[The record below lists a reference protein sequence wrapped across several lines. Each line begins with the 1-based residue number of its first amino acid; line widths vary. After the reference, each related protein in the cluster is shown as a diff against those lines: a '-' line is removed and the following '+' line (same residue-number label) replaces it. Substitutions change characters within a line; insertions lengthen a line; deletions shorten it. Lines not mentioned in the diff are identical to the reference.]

1 MTGSTPLQPLDY
13 ASILSHSARN
23 RMPSAIRSL
32 FPAELIPGMV
42 SLLSG
47 KPNSETFPFQ
57 RILLE
62 LKPTIHPD
70 GKTETVAIEGSDLDI
85 ALQYSATSGLP
96 KLVGWIEEFQSH
108 VHARARTKQ
117 SNSSKPGEVWRCS
130 FGNGSQDLLTKTFEA
145 LVDAGDS
152 VVLESPAY
160 SGILPSLVAHN
171 AKLFEAETDSEG
183 VEPTALDAL
192 LTHWSSNPATSA
204 SPFPKFLYTTPTG
217 ANPSGTSAS
226 DDRKRAVL
234 AVVRK
239 HNLLLLED
247 DPYYFLSFQ
256 GLTPDADP
264 VKRQRG
270 KSYFQLEAQ
279 DEYAGGVGRV
289 LRFDS
294 FSKILS
300 AGLRLGFVTGPKEIL
315 DAIDLDTSS
324 RNLQTSGTSQAIAY
338 ALLSKWGIDGFLR
351 HADNVARFYQDRLER
366 FESSARSILT
376 SSPSI
381 ASWVRPTA
389 GMFLWIKLKLP
400 PSPSSAE
407 GDSFDLISDKA
418 KSAGVLALP
427 GVAFKPPSTTD
438 ADRKTSAYV
447 RTSFS
452 QVPLDQVDTAFSR
465 LRGVVE
471 EAWREAGL
479 DIPA

>member
-1 MTGSTPLQPLDY
+1 MSSTTSPALDY
-13 ASILSHSARN
+13 ALLLSSSARN

-57 RILLE
+57 RISLE
-62 LKPTIHPD
+62 LKPSIHPE
-70 GKTETVAIEGSDLDI
+70 GQTETVSIEGSDLDI

-96 KLVGWIEEFQSH
+96 KLVDWIIKFQSR
-108 VHARARTKQ
+108 VHARKQ
-117 SNSSKPGEVWRCS
+117 VDEGNKPGEVWRCS

-160 SGILPSLVAHN
+160 SGILPSLVAHKAN
-171 AKLFEAETDSEG
+171 LFEAETDAEG
-183 VEPTALDAL
+183 VEPTALDTL
-192 LTHWSSNPATSA
+192 LTNWKTDSATRDSR
-204 SPFPKFLYTTPTG
+204 FPKFLYTTPTG

-226 DDRKRAVL
+226 DNRKRAIL
-234 AVVRK
+234 DIIRK

-256 GLTPDADP
+256 GLEPGADA
-264 VKRQRG
+264 VKRTRG

-279 DEYAGGVGRV
+279 DDYGVGRV
-289 LRFDS
+289 VRFDS

-338 ALLSKWGIDGFLR
+338 ALLSKWGIDGFLH
-351 HADNVARFYQDRLER
+351 HADNVARFYQVCLALCPIV
-366 FESSARSILT
+366 SRSQ
-376 SSPSI
+376 SI
-381 ASWVRPTA
+381 AFTHLILA
-389 GMFLWIKLKLP
+389 C
-400 PSPSSAE
+400 SSH
-407 GDSFDLISDKA
+407 
-418 KSAGVLALP
+418 
-427 GVAFKPPSTTD
+427 
-438 ADRKTSAYV
+438 R
-447 RTSFS
+447 
-452 QVPLDQVDTAFSR
+452 
-465 LRGVVE
+465 
-471 EAWREAGL
+471 
-479 DIPA
+479 

>member
-1 MTGSTPLQPLDY
+1 
-13 ASILSHSARN
+13 
-23 RMPSAIRSL
+23 MPSAIRSL

-62 LKPTIHPD
+62 LKPAIHPE
-70 GKTETVAIEGSDLDI
+70 GKVETVAIEGSDLDI
-85 ALQYSATSGLP
+85 ALQYSATSGIP
-96 KLVGWIEEFQSH
+96 KLVDWIEEFQSH
-108 VHARARTKQ
+108 VHARARTKEA
-117 SNSSKPGEVWRCS
+117 NKPGEVWRCS

-145 LVDAGDS
+145 LIDEGDS

-160 SGILPSLVAHN
+160 SGILPSLVAHK
-171 AKLFEAETDSEG
+171 AKMFEAETDSEG

-192 LTHWSSNPATSA
+192 LTKWTTDPATSSA
-204 SPFPKFLYTTPTG
+204 PFPKFLYTTPTG

-234 AVVRK
+234 AVIRK

-264 VKRQRG
+264 AKRQRG

-279 DEYAGGVGRV
+279 DEFGVGRV

-324 RNLQTSGTSQAIAY
+324 RNLQTSGTSQAIAF

-366 FESSARSILT
+366 FESSARTILT
-376 SSPSI
+376 ASPSI

-389 GMFLWIKLKLP
+389 GMFLWIKLNLP
-400 PSPSSAE
+400 PSPSSDQ
-407 GDSFDLISDKA
+407 GDSFDLISHKA
-418 KSAGVLALP
+418 KAAGVLALP
-427 GVAFKPPSTTD
+427 GVAFKPPSAD
-438 ADRKTSAYV
+438 AERKTSAYV

-452 QVPLDQVDTAFSR
+452 QVPLDQVDTAFTR

-479 DIPA
+479 EIPA

>member
-1 MTGSTPLQPLDY
+1 MATSPRAQPLDY
-13 ASILSHSARN
+13 AALLSHTARN

-47 KPNSETFPFQ
+47 KPNSATFPFQ
-57 RILLE
+57 RIVLE
-62 LKPTIHPD
+62 LKPAMHAE
-70 GKTETVAIEGSDLDI
+70 GETETVAIEGADLDT
-85 ALQYSATSGLP
+85 ALQYSATSGIP
-96 KLVGWIEEFQSH
+96 KLVEWIEEFQAH
-108 VHARARTKQ
+108 VHARARTKEG
-117 SNSSKPGEVWRCS
+117 SRPGEVWRCS

-145 LVDAGDS
+145 LIDAGDS
-152 VVLESPAY
+152 AVLESPAY
-160 SGILPSLVAHN
+160 SGILPSLVAHKAN
-171 AKLFEAETDSEG
+171 LFEAATDAEG

-192 LTHWSSNPATSA
+192 LSNWSTSPATRTA
-204 SPFPKFLYTTPTG
+204 PFPKFLYTTPTG

-256 GLTPDADP
+256 GLTADADP
-264 VKRQRG
+264 VTRQRG
-270 KSYFQLEAQ
+270 KSYFHLDAH
-279 DEYAGGVGRV
+279 DDYAGGVGRV

-338 ALLSKWGIDGFLR
+338 ALLSRWGVDGFLT
-351 HADNVARFYQDRLER
+351 HADSVARFYQDRLEH
-366 FESSARSILT
+366 FESSARTILT
-376 SSPSI
+376 ASPSI
-381 ASWVRPTA
+381 ASWVRPIA

-400 PSPSSAE
+400 PSPTSAD
-407 GDSFDLISDKA
+407 GDSFELISTKA
-418 KSAGVLALP
+418 KAAGVLALP
-427 GVAFKPPSTTD
+427 GVAFKPPSTD
-438 ADRKTSAYV
+438 AERKTSAYV

-452 QVPLDQVDTAFSR
+452 QVPLDQVDTAFTR

>member
-1 MTGSTPLQPLDY
+1 MASSTSSPPLDY
-13 ASILSHSARN
+13 ASFLSSSARN

-57 RILLE
+57 RITLE
-62 LKPTIHPD
+62 LKPSIQPT
-70 GKTETVAIEGSDLDI
+70 GETETVSIEGSDLDI

-96 KLVGWIEEFQSH
+96 KLVEWIIDFQSR
-108 VHARARTKQ
+108 VHSRARVQ
-117 SNSSKPGEVWRCS
+117 EASQPGQVWRCS

-145 LVDAGDS
+145 LIDVGDS

-160 SGILPSLVAHN
+160 SGILPSLVAHK
-171 AKLFEAETDSEG
+171 AKMFEAETDAQG
-183 VEPTALDAL
+183 VEPKALDKL
-192 LTHWSSNPATSA
+192 LSNWKSDPATRD

-226 DDRKRAVL
+226 DDRKRSIL
-234 AVVRK
+234 QIVRK

-256 GLTPDADP
+256 GLEPGADA
-264 VKRQRG
+264 VNRSRG

-279 DEYAGGVGRV
+279 DGGGVGRV
-289 LRFDS
+289 IRFDS

-338 ALLSKWGIDGFLR
+338 ALLNKWGVEGFLK
-351 HADNVARFYQDRLER
+351 HADNVARFYQDRLHH
-366 FESSARSILT
+366 FESSATRILT
-376 SSPSI
+376 TSPSI
-381 ASWVRPTA
+381 ASWTPPTA
-389 GMFLWIKLKLP
+389 GMFLWIKLHLP
-400 PSPSSAE
+400 PTPDSPD
-407 GDSFDLISDKA
+407 GDSFDLISTKA
-418 KSAGVLALP
+418 KAAGVLALP
-427 GVAFKPPSTTD
+427 GVAFKPPSR
-438 ADRKTSAYV
+438 AAERKTSAYV

-452 QVPLDQVDTAFSR
+452 QVPLDQVDTAFTR

-471 EAWREAGL
+471 EAWREAGME
-479 DIPA
+479 IPT